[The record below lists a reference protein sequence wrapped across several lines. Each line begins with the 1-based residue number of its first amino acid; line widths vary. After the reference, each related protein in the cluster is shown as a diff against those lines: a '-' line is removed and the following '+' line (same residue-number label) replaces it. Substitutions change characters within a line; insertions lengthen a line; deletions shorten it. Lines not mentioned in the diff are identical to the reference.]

1 MIYETIKKEN
11 LEAVKKYLAY
21 TKDLNKNEF
30 YYEPLK
36 YSYLF
41 YANKRE
47 ELEKEKDEFDKTIE
61 AINEIKNIVTDNKDD
76 DALFDYY
83 GRDLLERY
91 VKSDLNYRRTELDEK
106 EHNLNRDAWRLF
118 IYKVFEKA
126 FNINSLES
134 VSRYNSKHLLDD
146 IEFVFLNKIDFS
158 IKKAIEH
165 FDKICKAIKQYVT
178 NEFIDSIKDIKRRNE
193 TREEYY
199 KNKLDPK
206 TIYNYRIANMWISNT
221 YLSDKKSPNWFD
233 IRKLLASLY
242 CLNCENITKIK
253 PSFENDFKKIEEI
266 IANNKTLKFEIFDNK
281 FAFLKTK
288 EPKVIFSK
296 LVCDKVNESIE
307 KWEDLIKEITDN
319 IVELSYKELMK
330 INEIIK
336 WFK

>member
-47 ELEKEKDEFDKTIE
+47 ELEKEKDEFSKSVE
-61 AINEIKNIVTDNKDD
+61 AINEIKNIVTDNKNDNV
-76 DALFDYY
+76 LFNYY
-83 GRDLLERY
+83 RRDLLERY
-91 VKSDLNYRRTELDEK
+91 VKSDLNYRRAELDEK

-118 IYKVFEKA
+118 VYQI
-126 FNINSLES
+126 FNKTFDISRLES
-134 VSRYNSKHLLDD
+134 LGRCDYEHLLDNS
-146 IEFVFLNKIDFS
+146 EFTFLNKIDFS
-158 IKKAIEH
+158 IKNAIEH
-165 FDKICKAIKQYVT
+165 FNEICKAIKQYVI

-206 TIYNYRIANMWISNT
+206 TTYNYRIVNMWISNT

-233 IRKLLASLY
+233 IKKLLASLY
-242 CLNCENITKIK
+242 CLNCEDITKIK
-253 PSFENDFKKIEEI
+253 PSFENDFKAIEEI

-281 FAFLKTK
+281 FEFLKTK

-307 KWEDLIKEITDN
+307 K
-319 IVELSYKELMK
+319 
-330 INEIIK
+330 
-336 WFK
+336 

>member
-1 MIYETIKKEN
+1 MIFETIKKEN

-21 TKDLNKNEF
+21 IKDLNENEF

-41 YANKRE
+41 YANKKE
-47 ELEKEKDEFDKTIE
+47 ELEKEKNEFTKSTE
-61 AINEIKNIVTDNKDD
+61 AINGIKSIIADNKDD
-76 DALFDYY
+76 NVLLDYY
-83 GRDLLERY
+83 GRDVLGRY
-91 VKSDLNYRRTELDEK
+91 IKSDLEYGQKELNEK

-118 IYKVFEKA
+118 IYQI
-126 FNINSLES
+126 FNKTFDISYLES
-134 VSRYNSKHLLDD
+134 VGMCSYEHLIDNPA
-146 IEFVFLNKIDFS
+146 FRFLNKIDFS
-158 IKKAIEH
+158 IKNAIEY
-165 FDKICKAIKQYVT
+165 FDKICKAIKKYVT
-178 NEFIDSIKDIKRRNE
+178 DEFIESIKNVKRRNE

-233 IRKLLASLY
+233 IKRLLASLY
-242 CLNCENITKIK
+242 CLNCEDIAKIK
-253 PSFENDFKKIEEI
+253 PLCENDFKAIEEI

-281 FAFLKTK
+281 FEFLKTK

-307 KWEDLIKEITDN
+307 K
-319 IVELSYKELMK
+319 
-330 INEIIK
+330 
-336 WFK
+336 

>member
-1 MIYETIKKEN
+1 MIFETIKKEN

-21 TKDLNKNEF
+21 IKDLNENEF

-41 YANKRE
+41 YANKKE
-47 ELEKEKDEFDKTIE
+47 ELEKEKNEFTKSTE
-61 AINEIKNIVTDNKDD
+61 AINGIKSIIADNKDD
-76 DALFDYY
+76 NVLLDYY
-83 GRDLLERY
+83 GRDVLGRY
-91 VKSDLNYRRTELDEK
+91 IKSDLEYGQKELNEK

-118 IYKVFEKA
+118 IYQI
-126 FNINSLES
+126 FNKTFDISYLES
-134 VSRYNSKHLLDD
+134 VGMCSYEHLIDNPA
-146 IEFVFLNKIDFS
+146 FRFLNKIDFS
-158 IKKAIEH
+158 IKNAIEY
-165 FDKICKAIKQYVT
+165 FDKICKAIKKYVT
-178 NEFIDSIKDIKRRNE
+178 DEFIESIKNVKRRNE

-233 IRKLLASLY
+233 IKRLLASLY
-242 CLNCENITKIK
+242 CLNCEDIAKIK
-253 PSFENDFKKIEEI
+253 PLFENDFKAIEEI

-281 FAFLKTK
+281 FEFLKTK

-307 KWEDLIKEITDN
+307 K
-319 IVELSYKELMK
+319 
-330 INEIIK
+330 
-336 WFK
+336 

>member
-11 LEAVKKYLAY
+11 LEAVKKYLVY
-21 TKDLNKNEF
+21 TKNLNKNEF

-41 YANKRE
+41 YANKKE
-47 ELEKEKDEFDKTIE
+47 ELEKEKNEFTKSTE
-61 AINEIKNIVTDNKDD
+61 AINEIKNIVIDNKYDD
-76 DALFDYY
+76 VLFEYY
-83 GRDLLERY
+83 GNDVLEY
-91 VKSDLNYRRTELDEK
+91 KFVKSDLKYGKEDLNEK
-106 EHNLNRDAWRLF
+106 EYNLNRNAWRLF
-118 IYKVFEKA
+118 IYKIFCKT
-126 FNINSLES
+126 FGISSLES
-134 VSRYNSKHLLDD
+134 VGRYDSKHLLDNS
-146 IEFVFLNKIDFS
+146 EFAFLNKIDFS

-307 KWEDLIKEITDN
+307 K
-319 IVELSYKELMK
+319 
-330 INEIIK
+330 
-336 WFK
+336 